1 MRNWIP
7 EERGRT
13 LTAIIVA
20 AAAVFVRDHL
30 ALTLLWLACFLTL
43 WGQGEL
49 RSTVRFLCRI
59 WLPLAGGLTIVWGL
73 LVRSSPDNPDA
84 RGIAVGLE
92 YAAMISLRIAALA
105 SVFQAALLS
114 LRGFHRVR
122 YWSRLGLPPSAV
134 AGVVSIF
141 DLWPDFVRRIDQVV
155 AARCARGLMTDRKLI
170 TRVRQIPFAFRTLFL
185 SSLDS
190 SMDRAVRWQSERL
203 PERLVETATASR
215 SNSGSISGSIV
226 WLTLALCWVAF
237 AFRHHLIPSS

>member
-13 LTAIIVA
+13 LAALIAAAGAIVA
-20 AAAVFVRDHL
+20 RDHL

-43 WGQGEL
+43 WAQGEL
-49 RSTVRFLCRI
+49 RSTVRFLCRL
-59 WLPLAGGLTIVWGL
+59 WLPLAAGLAIVWGL
-73 LVRSSPDNPDA
+73 IVRGSPEQPDVH
-84 RGIAVGLE
+84 GIPIGLE

-114 LRGFHRVR
+114 LRGFQRVR

-134 AGVVSIF
+134 AGIVSIF
-141 DLWPDFVRRIDQVV
+141 DLWPDFVRRVDQVV
-155 AARCARGLMTDRKLI
+155 AARCARGLMTDRRLS

-190 SMDRAVRWQSERL
+190 SMDRAVRWQAEHL
-203 PERLVETATASR
+203 PERLVEVAASR
-215 SNSGSISGSIV
+215 GGFGSVSGSVV
-226 WLTLALCWVAF
+226 WLTAAVCWVTF
-237 AFRHHLIPSS
+237 AFRHHLILAL